1 MAGRIITQKT
11 LFLDEKD
18 YNTFVDFTFLINDLT
33 SNLDDEDIYEFQ
45 EAFDHFTSKVIIKE
59 EED

>member
-1 MAGRIITQKT
+1 MITQKT

-33 SNLDDEDIYEFQ
+33 SNLEDEDIYEFQ
-45 EAFDHFTSKVIIKE
+45 EAFDHFTSKVKIKE